1 MNEIIF
7 IRFISNILGIHVYC
21 VSPYDHS
28 LSTFEEECCF
38 EKTLQ
43 PMYTAEY
50 LEYILN
56 HSDFN
61 TFYEITDYLNTNICF
76 FHFEDKQYIIGP
88 YVKNHFSGQEI
99 QELLA
104 THKLPARIFM
114 PIKLYYNQFPMLSYQ
129 MIRGTVMAAMRT
141 FVPNMPEYKYRKLTG
156 FHEEIKEHKLIEK
169 SNKTYSQIMDQ
180 YEMENFFLRKISDGD
195 ITGVKLAF
203 ENIAS
208 NYYASTSQ
216 SQRSLYSTDWN
227 GFAVLRTLARKAAE
241 QGGCSVVKIDEI
253 THESIQQYAL
263 ARTGNELNNVQKDM
277 LIKLTKAVADTKK
290 MANYSPVIRNTLN
303 YISANYSQNI
313 SLSELADMNHISEE
327 HLSRSFK
334 KEMGISITTHIGNIR
349 VNKAAELLK
358 STSLSISDIALYI
371 GYSDNNYFVKVFK
384 KRYGMTP
391 SAYRSLKYNNS
402 Q

>member
-1 MNEIIF
+1 MNELLF
-7 IRFISNILGIHVYC
+7 TRFISNILGIHVYC
-21 VSPYDHS
+21 VTASNHS
-28 LSTFEEECCF
+28 LFTFEEECCF

-50 LEYILN
+50 LEYLFN
-56 HSDFN
+56 HNDTT

-76 FHFEDKQYIIGP
+76 FQFEGKQYILGP
-88 YVKNHFSGQEI
+88 YVKNNFSSQEI

-104 THKLPARIFM
+104 SHKLPARIFM
-114 PIKLYYNQFPMLSYQ
+114 PIKLYYNQFPKLSFL
-129 MIRGTVMAAMRT
+129 MIRGTVIAAMRT
-141 FVPNMPEYKYRKLTG
+141 FVPNTPEYKYRKLTG
-156 FHEEIKEHKLIEK
+156 FHEEIKEHKLLEE
-169 SNKTYSQIMDQ
+169 SNRTYSQIIDQ

-195 ITGVKLAF
+195 VTGVKLAF
-203 ENIAS
+203 ESIAS

-241 QGGCSVVKIDEI
+241 QGGCSIVKIDEI
-253 THESIQQYAL
+253 TRESIQQYAL
-263 ARTGNELNNVQKDM
+263 ARTESELNTVQKNM
-277 LIKLTKAVADTKK
+277 LVKLTKAVADTKK
-290 MANYSPVIRNTLN
+290 MSNYSPIVRNTLN
-303 YISANYSQNI
+303 YISANYSQDI

-334 KEMGISITTHIGNIR
+334 KEMGSSISTHIGNIR
-349 VNKAAELLK
+349 IKKAAELLK
-358 STSLSISDIALYI
+358 STNLSISEIALYI

-391 SAYRSLKYNNS
+391 SAYRSSL
-402 Q
+402 

>member
-1 MNEIIF
+1 MNELLF
-7 IRFISNILGIHVYC
+7 TRFISNILGIHVYC
-21 VSPYDHS
+21 VTASDHS
-28 LSTFEEECCF
+28 LFTFEEECCF

-50 LEYILN
+50 LEYLLN
-56 HSDFN
+56 HNDTT

-76 FHFEDKQYIIGP
+76 FQFEGKQYILGP
-88 YVKNHFSGQEI
+88 YVKNSFSSQEI

-104 THKLPARIFM
+104 SHKLPARIFM
-114 PIKLYYNQFPMLSYQ
+114 PIKLYYNQFPKLSYQ
-129 MIRGTVMAAMRT
+129 MIRGTVIAAMRT
-141 FVPNMPEYKYRKLTG
+141 FVPNIPEYKYRKLTG
-156 FHEEIKEHKLIEK
+156 FHEEIKEHKLLEE
-169 SNKTYSQIMDQ
+169 SNRTYSQIIEQ

-195 ITGVKLAF
+195 VTGVKLAF
-203 ENIAS
+203 ESIAS

-253 THESIQQYAL
+253 TRESIQQYAL
-263 ARTGNELNNVQKDM
+263 ARTESELNNVQKNM

-290 MANYSPVIRNTLN
+290 MSNYSPIVRNTLN
-303 YISANYSQNI
+303 YISANYSQDI

-334 KEMGISITTHIGNIR
+334 KEMGSSISTHIGNIR
-349 VNKAAELLK
+349 IKKAAELLK
-358 STSLSISDIALYI
+358 STNLSISEIAMYI

-391 SAYRSLKYNNS
+391 SAYRSSL
-402 Q
+402 

>member
-1 MNEIIF
+1 MNELLF
-7 IRFISNILGIHVYC
+7 TRFIFNTLGIHVYC
-21 VSPYDHS
+21 VSDSEHS
-28 LSTFEEECCF
+28 LFTFEEECCF

-50 LEYILN
+50 LEYLLN
-56 HSDFN
+56 HNDTT

-76 FHFEDKQYIIGP
+76 FQFEGKQYILGP
-88 YVKNHFSGQEI
+88 YVKNTFSSQEI

-104 THKLPARIFM
+104 SHKLPARIFM
-114 PIKLYYNQFPMLSYQ
+114 PIKLYYNQFPKLSFL
-129 MIRGTVMAAMRT
+129 MIRGTVIAAMRT
-141 FVPNMPEYKYRKLTG
+141 FVPNIPEYKYRKLTG
-156 FHEEIKEHKLIEK
+156 FHEEIKENKLLEE
-169 SNKTYSQIMDQ
+169 SNRTYSQIIEQ
-180 YEMENFFLRKISDGD
+180 YEMENFFLRKISEGD
-195 ITGVKLAF
+195 VTGVKLAF
-203 ENIAS
+203 ESIVS

-253 THESIQQYAL
+253 TRESIQQYAL
-263 ARTGNELNNVQKDM
+263 ARTGSELNSVQKDM
-277 LIKLTKAVADTKK
+277 LIKLTQAVADTKK
-290 MANYSPVIRNTLN
+290 MSTYSPIVRNTLN

-334 KEMGISITTHIGNIR
+334 KEMGISISTHIGDIR
-349 VNKAAELLK
+349 IKKAAELLK
-358 STSLSISDIALYI
+358 STNLSISDIAMYI
-371 GYSDNNYFVKVFK
+371 GYPDNNYFAKVFK

-391 SAYRSLKYNNS
+391 SAYRSLK
-402 Q
+402 

>member
-1 MNEIIF
+1 MNELLF
-7 IRFISNILGIHVYC
+7 TRFISNILGIHVYC
-21 VSPYDHS
+21 VTASNHS
-28 LSTFEEECCF
+28 LFTFEEECCF

-50 LEYILN
+50 LEYLFN
-56 HSDFN
+56 HNDTT

-76 FHFEDKQYIIGP
+76 FQFEGKQYILGP
-88 YVKNHFSGQEI
+88 YVKNNFSSQEI

-104 THKLPARIFM
+104 SHKLPARIFM
-114 PIKLYYNQFPMLSYQ
+114 PIKLYYNQFPKLSFL
-129 MIRGTVMAAMRT
+129 MIRGTVIAAMRT
-141 FVPNMPEYKYRKLTG
+141 FVPNTPEYKYRKLTG
-156 FHEEIKEHKLIEK
+156 FHEEIKEHKLLEE
-169 SNKTYSQIMDQ
+169 SNRTYSQIIDQ

-195 ITGVKLAF
+195 VTGVKLAF
-203 ENIAS
+203 ESIAS

-241 QGGCSVVKIDEI
+241 QGGCSIVKIDEI
-253 THESIQQYAL
+253 TRESIQQYAL
-263 ARTGNELNNVQKDM
+263 ARTESELNTVQKNM
-277 LIKLTKAVADTKK
+277 LVKLTKAVADTKK
-290 MANYSPVIRNTLN
+290 MSNYSPIVRNTLN

-313 SLSELADMNHISEE
+313 SLSELADMNHVSEE

-334 KEMGISITTHIGNIR
+334 KEMGSNISTHIGNIR
-349 VNKAAELLK
+349 IKKAAELLK
-358 STSLSISDIALYI
+358 STNLSISEIALYI

-391 SAYRSLKYNNS
+391 SAYRSSL
-402 Q
+402 

>member
-1 MNEIIF
+1 MNELLF
-7 IRFISNILGIHVYC
+7 TRFISNILGIHVYC
-21 VSPYDHS
+21 VTASDHS
-28 LSTFEEECCF
+28 LFTFEEECCF

-50 LEYILN
+50 LEYLLN
-56 HSDFN
+56 HNDTT

-76 FHFEDKQYIIGP
+76 FQFEGKQYILGP
-88 YVKNHFSGQEI
+88 YVKNNFSGQEI

-104 THKLPARIFM
+104 FHNLPARIFM
-114 PIKLYYNQFPMLSYQ
+114 PIKLYYNQFPKLSYQ
-129 MIRGTVMAAMRT
+129 MIRGTVIAAMRT
-141 FVPNMPEYKYRKLTG
+141 FVPNTPEYKYRKLTG
-156 FHEEIKEHKLIEK
+156 FHEEIKEHKLLEE
-169 SNKTYSQIMDQ
+169 SNRTYSQIIDQ

-195 ITGVKLAF
+195 VTGVKLAF
-203 ENIAS
+203 ESIAS

-253 THESIQQYAL
+253 TRESIQQYAL
-263 ARTGNELNNVQKDM
+263 ARTESELNNVQKNM

-290 MANYSPVIRNTLN
+290 MSNYSPIVRNTLN
-303 YISANYSQNI
+303 YISANYSQDI

-334 KEMGISITTHIGNIR
+334 KEMGSSISTHIGNIR
-349 VNKAAELLK
+349 IKKAAELLK
-358 STSLSISDIALYI
+358 STNLSISEIAMYI

-391 SAYRSLKYNNS
+391 SAYRSSL
-402 Q
+402 